1 MYKKPIFTPKEMH
14 DMFNKTDAQKY
25 NTIKKDIAKIIIR
38 YLLANHE
45 IKTNNEEVY
54 EKAIILQSKNMLYN
68 PTITT
73 LEQAAKIADM
83 TALSDIELMKGN
95 YTDREAMQLIL
106 NLFLSIG

>member
-1 MYKKPIFTPKEMH
+1 
-14 DMFNKTDAQKY
+14 
-25 NTIKKDIAKIIIR
+25 
-38 YLLANHE
+38 
-45 IKTNNEEVY
+45 
-54 EKAIILQSKNMLYN
+54 MLYN

-73 LEQAAKIADM
+73 LEQAAEIAEM